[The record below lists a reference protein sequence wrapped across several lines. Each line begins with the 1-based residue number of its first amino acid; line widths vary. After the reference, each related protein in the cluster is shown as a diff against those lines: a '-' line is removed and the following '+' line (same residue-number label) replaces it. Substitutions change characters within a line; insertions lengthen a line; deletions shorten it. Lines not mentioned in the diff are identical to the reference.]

1 MGGPRHVAM
10 QKKNGVKVHR
20 SVQIRKEAQGILG
33 VKGKYLQ
40 KVEFRV
46 EPTWVD

>member
-1 MGGPRHVAM
+1 MPK

-20 SVQIRKEAQGILG
+20 SVKMRMEAEYEDSPG
-33 VKGKYLQ
+33 VKYTPKARF
-40 KVEFRV
+40 KV